1 MQESK
6 QEQRRLRMGMVGGG
20 PGAFIG
26 PVHRM
31 GAELDGQIEL
41 VAGAFS
47 QDFAKSRQ
55 AARIYGIDEDRAYA
69 DYRQMMERERG
80 RSDAIDFVCIV
91 TPNHLHLPV
100 AREAM
105 EHGFHVMSDKPA
117 TGNLAEALELQSVIE
132 RCGLL
137 YGLTYTYTG
146 YPLVREARRIV
157 ASGALGQI
165 RRALVVYSQGW
176 LSERVEA
183 TEHKQAKWR
192 ADPAQSGLGGAIGDI
207 GVHAFNLLEYVS
219 GRRIVEMC
227 PSLSSS
233 LPLRVLD
240 DDCNALLKLDNGAPG
255 VLSVSQIAAGD
266 RNSLSLHLY
275 GEKGGLH
282 WEQEDPNYL
291 HLNWLHRPSETLHAA
306 APYLTPPTRAEFRLP
321 MGHPEG
327 LIEAFANIYRDF
339 AAAVRARATDPSA
352 RLSDAVPG
360 IEAGVRGMAFVQRA
374 VEASRAGAGWVKFN
388 IRGADLGAETE
399 NAKR

>member
-1 MQESK
+1 MQETK
-6 QEQRRLRMGMVGGG
+6 QEQRRVRMGMVGGG

-41 VAGAFS
+41 VAGALS
-47 QDFAKSRQ
+47 QDSGKSRQ
-55 AARIYGIDEDRAYA
+55 AAKIYGIDEDRAYA
-69 DYRQMMERERG
+69 DFRQMMERERG
-80 RSDAIDFVCIV
+80 RPDAIDFVTIV

-100 AREAM
+100 ARAAM

-117 TGNLAEALELQSVIE
+117 AVNLAEALELQSVVE
-132 RCGLL
+132 ATGLL
-137 YGLTYTYTG
+137 YGLTHTYTG

-176 LSERVEA
+176 LSEQVEA
-183 TEHKQAKWR
+183 TGQKQASWR
-192 ADPAQSGLGGAIGDI
+192 SDPAKSGMGGAIGDI

-219 GRRIVEMC
+219 GRRIAEIC

-233 LPLRVLD
+233 LPMRLLD
-240 DDCNALLKLDNGAPG
+240 DDCNVLLKLDNGAPG

-266 RNSLSLHLY
+266 RNRLTLDLY

-282 WEQEDPNYL
+282 WEQEDPNQL

-306 APYLTPPTRAEFRLP
+306 ADYLTPPTRAAYRLP
-321 MGHPEG
+321 VGHPEG

-339 AAAVRARATDPSA
+339 AAAVRARATEPA
-352 RLSDAVPG
+352 AAMSDLVPG

-374 VEASRAGAGWVKFN
+374 VEASRAGAGWVKFT
-388 IRGADLGAETE
+388 I
-399 NAKR
+399 

>member
-1 MQESK
+1 MQETK
-6 QEQRRLRMGMVGGG
+6 QEQRRVRMGMVGGG

-47 QDFAKSRQ
+47 QDSGKSRQ
-55 AARIYGIDEDRAYA
+55 AAKIYGIDEDRAYA
-69 DYRQMMERERG
+69 DFRQMMERERG
-80 RSDAIDFVCIV
+80 RPDAIDFVTIV

-100 AREAM
+100 ARAAM

-117 TGNLAEALELQSVIE
+117 AVNLAEALELQSVVE
-132 RCGLL
+132 ATGLL
-137 YGLTYTYTG
+137 YGLTHTYTG

-176 LSERVEA
+176 LSEQVEA
-183 TEHKQAKWR
+183 TGQKQASWR
-192 ADPAQSGLGGAIGDI
+192 SDPAKSGMGGAIGDI

-219 GRRIVEMC
+219 GRRIAEIC

-233 LPLRVLD
+233 LPMRLLD
-240 DDCNALLKLDNGAPG
+240 DDCNVLLKLDNGAPG

-266 RNSLSLHLY
+266 RNRLTLDLY

-282 WEQEDPNYL
+282 WEQEDPNQL

-306 APYLTPPTRAEFRLP
+306 ADYLTPPTRAAYRLP
-321 MGHPEG
+321 VGHPEG

-339 AAAVRARATDPSA
+339 AAAVRARATEPA
-352 RLSDAVPG
+352 AAMSDLVPG

-374 VEASRAGAGWVKFN
+374 VEASRAGAGWVKFT
-388 IRGADLGAETE
+388 I
-399 NAKR
+399 